1 MKQKGVLLWLSFI
14 LFTTFLVFT
23 DFLLAQENP
32 ALPVK
37 IIEIKGNKRVDKNTI
52 LFKLETKEGEPFSI
66 EKIRKDVKNLYETG
80 FFDDVQVDVEPFE
93 GGVKVTYIVK
103 ERPFV
108 GRIRIV
114 GNKHIKTSEIRKELK
129 NLPFSIYNE
138 KIVKENIIKIR
149 QLYQSKGYYSVKV
162 DVIKEKKPNRIDL
175 VYKITEGKKAAIAK
189 IDFIGNKHFSD
200 KELKKQLVSKE
211 KNIWNMAYAFISS
224 FLGKPATYYYIEDLF
239 KADLLKLR
247 QFYKDHGFLRVVI
260 GEPEVKVDK
269 KKGKIYIRVPI
280 EEGPRY
286 KVADVKIITGKDDPF
301 KPEELKRWLRLKP
314 NEWFSAASMRKDIST
329 LTDLYGSKGYVN
341 ADVRPLMSVDDEKKE
356 VHLAYR
362 IVKGDKWYVGR
373 IEIAGNVKTK
383 DKVIRREIPLAEGE
397 VMNTLALKAA
407 KEKLNRLGYFSSVN
421 IETKPGED
429 HYMNVFVNV
438 EEQPTG
444 SLMLGG
450 GYASAESFG
459 AMVQLSEK
467 NLFGTGRSISLSGEF
482 TAKRVDYTLSFFD
495 PYVLDMPISLSL
507 SSFKHRYEYDLFD
520 EDSFGLS
527 FVFGKRIFNYYTR
540 ASVGYDLR
548 YVKISDVDSDAPD
561 FIQDQEGH
569 TFSSALMFAVSQDT
583 RNSSLLPTRGFVRE
597 ITLKIAGLG
606 GDYAYYK
613 FVANWERFL
622 SLKKLIHDSVFHVKF
637 RLGFMNPL
645 PWSNEDRPI
654 FERFYVGG
662 QGTVRGFDTDEASPE
677 EDGDAIGGTKEFI
690 ANFEYLFPLV
700 GGLRG
705 LVFFDTGAAFDNG
718 QPISWGPMR
727 QSVGAGVRIITP
739 FGPVKV
745 DLGYKLDKRKDEKP
759 FKFHFSVG
767 TIF

>member
-1 MKQKGVLLWLSFI
+1 MKGRGLAVWGCVLFFFLFNLSA
-14 LFTTFLVFT
+14 
-23 DFLLAQENP
+23 LAKVENP
-32 ALPVK
+32 PLPVK
-37 IIEIKGNKRVDKNTI
+37 IIEIEGTKRVDKNTI

-66 EKIRKDVKNLYETG
+66 EKIRRDVKTLYETG

-103 ERPFV
+103 ERPVV

-114 GNKHIKTSEIRKELK
+114 GNKHIKTSELRKELK

-138 KIVKENIIKIR
+138 KIIKENVIKIK

-162 DVIKEKKPNRIDL
+162 DVSTEPRKNRVDL
-175 VYKITEGKKAAIAK
+175 VYKIKEGRKAAIAK
-189 IDFIGNKHFSD
+189 IEFIGNKHFSD
-200 KELKKQLVSKE
+200 KELKKQLVSRE
-211 KNIWNMAYAFISS
+211 KNIWNVAYAFISS

-239 KADLLKLR
+239 KADLMKLR

-286 KVADVKIITGKDDPF
+286 KVGDIKILASEDDPY
-301 KPEELKRWLRLKP
+301 KPEELKKWIKLKSG
-314 NEWFSAASMRKDIST
+314 EWYSAALMRKDITT

-341 ADVRPLMSVDDEKKE
+341 ADVRPLMDVDDKTKT
-356 VHLAYR
+356 VKLAYR
-362 IVKGDKWYVGR
+362 IVKGEKWYVGR
-373 IEIAGNVKTK
+373 IEVSGNVKTK

-397 VMNTLALKAA
+397 VMNTLALKSA
-407 KEKLNRLGYFSSVN
+407 KERLSRLGYFSSVN
-421 IETKPGED
+421 IETKPAED
-429 HYMNVFVNV
+429 HYMDVFVNV

-444 SLMLGG
+444 SLMFGG
-450 GYASAESFG
+450 GYASSESFG
-459 AMVQLSEK
+459 VMVQLSEK

-482 TAKRVDYTLSFFD
+482 TARRVDYDLTFYD
-495 PYVLDMPISLSL
+495 PYIFDKPISFSA
-507 SSFKHRYEYDLFD
+507 SSFKHKYEYDTFD
-520 EDSFGLS
+520 EDSFGIAFS
-527 FVFGKRIFNYYTR
+527 FGKRVFNYYTR
-540 ASVGYDLR
+540 VSIGYDLR
-548 YVKISDVDSDAPD
+548 SVEISDVDDDAPD
-561 FIQDQEGH
+561 FIQDQEGSSL
-569 TFSSALMFAVSQDT
+569 SSALIFSISQDT
-583 RNSSLLPTRGFVRE
+583 RNSALLPTRGFVRE
-597 ITLKIAGLG
+597 LSLKVAGLG

-613 FVANWERFL
+613 LIANWERFIG
-622 SLKKLIHDSVFHVKF
+622 LKKFIKDSVFHVRF
-637 RLGFMNPL
+637 RLGFVNPL

-662 QGTVRGFDTDEASPE
+662 QGSVRGFDTDEASPE
-677 EDGDAIGGTKEFI
+677 DDGEAIGGTKEFI

-718 QPISWGPMR
+718 QMISLGPMR
-727 QSVGAGVRIITP
+727 QSVGAGLRIITP

-745 DLGYKLDKRKDEKP
+745 DVGYKLDKRKDESPMKL
-759 FKFHFSVG
+759 HFSVG